1 MTTAAASPNSRTRSD
16 TSFYIF
22 NAIVSLAALGF
33 LGWLLLL
40 RRGGAGVGV
49 DLRFLPAVN
58 ACLNATAAALL
69 TLGWIAIK
77 QKRVRLHKF
86 TMVSA
91 FAASA
96 LFFVCYAIYHYAHG
110 DTRYQGEGPL
120 RTVYFVVLITHIVLS
135 ASVPPLALTSFYY
148 AWRKRFATHR
158 KVTRVTVPIWLY
170 VSVTGVLI
178 FFMLRGSA
186 PAVP

>member
-1 MTTAAASPNSRTRSD
+1 MTTAAMRAEADRRSD
-16 TSFYIF
+16 TTFYLF
-22 NAIVSLAALGF
+22 NGVVSLAALGF
-33 LGWLLLL
+33 LGWLLVL
-40 RRGGAGVGV
+40 RRGGAGSGV

-58 ACLNATAAALL
+58 ASLNGTAGALL
-69 TLGWIAIK
+69 AIGWIAIK
-77 QKRVRLHKF
+77 RKNVRLHKF

-110 DTRYQGEGPL
+110 DTRYQGEGAI
-120 RTVYFVVLITHIVLS
+120 RAVYFAILISHIVLS
-135 ASVPPLALTSFYY
+135 ASVPPLALTSFYF
-148 AWRKRFATHR
+148 AWRKRFATHK
-158 KVTRVTVPIWLY
+158 KVTRITVPIWLY
-170 VSVTGVLI
+170 VSVTGVII

>member
-1 MTTAAASPNSRTRSD
+1 MTTAALRAEADRRSD
-16 TSFYIF
+16 TTFYLF
-22 NAIVSLAALGF
+22 NAVVSLAALGF

-40 RRGGAGVGV
+40 RRGGTGAGV

-58 ACLNATAAALL
+58 ACLNGTAAALL
-69 TLGWIAIK
+69 TLGWVAIK
-77 QKRVRLHKF
+77 RKNVRLHKF
-86 TMVSA
+86 AMVSA

-110 DTRYQGEGPL
+110 DTRYQGVGPI
-120 RTVYFVVLITHIVLS
+120 RAIYFLILITHILLS
-135 ASVPPLALTSFYY
+135 AAVPPLALTSFYY

-158 KVTRVTVPIWLY
+158 KVTRITVPIWLY
-170 VSVTGVLI
+170 VSVTGVII